1 MLPRFCKFIQQMQAE
16 EFRKVR
22 IRRYRVHSSIVQ
34 LGKVRR
40 VTQLRRFEGLE
51 FEEDITCIFLLFKWG
66 RFEGFEFYEEFYEEL
81 EFYTLLHWF
90 CKFTRTDVSGE
101 GSKG

>member
-16 EFRKVR
+16 EVRKVR

-51 FEEDITCIFLLFKWG
+51 FEEDITCILLLFKSG
-66 RFEGFEFYEEFYEEL
+66 MSEGFSFMKTFM
-81 EFYTLLHWF
+81 
-90 CKFTRTDVSGE
+90 KS
-101 GSKG
+101 